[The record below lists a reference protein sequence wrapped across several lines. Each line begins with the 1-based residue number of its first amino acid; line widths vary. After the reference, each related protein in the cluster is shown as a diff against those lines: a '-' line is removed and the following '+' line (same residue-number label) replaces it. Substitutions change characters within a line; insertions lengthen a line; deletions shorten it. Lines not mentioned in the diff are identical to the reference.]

1 MEKIIIKET
10 KNSPQVLMDNEN
22 EILEIIGDSYP
33 ENAKEFYRPIFEWID
48 TFFENKEKLFVNFN
62 FSYFNSSSLKYITEL
77 LILFNKYHLASKEIN
92 VIWEYDSEDIEMREI
107 AEELSEDLEID
118 FDIRAI

>member
-10 KNSPQVLMDNEN
+10 KNSPQVLMDDEN
-22 EILEIIGDSYP
+22 QILEIIGDSYP
-33 ENAKEFYRPIFEWID
+33 ENAKEFYRLVFEWID

-77 LILFNKYHLASKEIN
+77 LILFNKYHLASKEVN
-92 VIWEYDSEDIEMREI
+92 VIWKYDSEDIEMREI